1 MIGAN
6 FSAWLGSV
14 WFAGFTLFAG
24 YIAGHVFPVSRVA
37 DLFKRKG

>member
-1 MIGAN
+1 MIDGN

-14 WFAGFTLFAG
+14 WFACFTAFAG